1 MLKEWK
7 SLKDMEL
14 ILSQQKDSRLTGL
27 IAYFLTYTQK
37 IEGSISFGRRI
48 QNHSGLQ
55 HALCIHRLLEHVKD
69 SLGKFR
75 YIIRKPISSTNSS
88 EIFVCV
94 CVFSILNCDL
104 INAQNIPHDRTVKK

>member
-1 MLKEWK
+1 
-7 SLKDMEL
+7 MEL

-69 SLGKFR
+69 SRGNSDILSENLYPQQTPAR
-75 YIIRKPISSTNSS
+75 YL
-88 EIFVCV
+88 CV
-94 CVFSILNCDL
+94 CVYSQF
-104 INAQNIPHDRTVKK
+104 